1 MGVKIS
7 KVGRGFSKM
16 YVDSRC
22 LITVIYKQGEVI
34 GRLNQTFQ
42 NASKGINIMCIT
54 MGDMGQYLRNLEIY
68 MEYYA
73 SKLHQVE
80 KQVEVSN
87 LYDLSLTSIM
97 CYSLK
102 A

>member
-1 MGVKIS
+1 
-7 KVGRGFSKM
+7 
-16 YVDSRC
+16 
-22 LITVIYKQGEVI
+22 
-34 GRLNQTFQ
+34 
-42 NASKGINIMCIT
+42 MCIT